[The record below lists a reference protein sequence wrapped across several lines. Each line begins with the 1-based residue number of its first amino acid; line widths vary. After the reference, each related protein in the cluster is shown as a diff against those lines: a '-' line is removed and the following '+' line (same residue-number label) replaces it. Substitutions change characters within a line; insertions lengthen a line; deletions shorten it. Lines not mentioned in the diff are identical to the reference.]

1 MYVTLSAENRP
12 AHGPLSAQG
21 ASAAGLPTLVKSG
34 QHLYRE
40 GDEVERLYQVSN
52 GVVRLTRM
60 LEDGRRQVIS
70 FGYPG
75 DIIGF
80 PADGRHHTD
89 CDALVDT
96 TLYAYRRAALDTGE
110 GDPELHLA
118 LLEAALREISAMQD
132 HVMMLGRKSA
142 LERVASFLNVLTTC
156 YGEDAGVYR
165 RIDLPMSRSDIADFL
180 GLTTETVS
188 RAFTTLRKAGVM
200 SLDGAQTIIVRDPC
214 LLAEMAAGED

>member
-12 AHGPLSAQG
+12 VHGPLSARG
-21 ASAAGLPTLVKSG
+21 TTSAGLPTLVKAG

-96 TLYAYRRAALDTGE
+96 TLFAYRRTALDTGD
-110 GDPELHLA
+110 GDPDLHLA

-142 LERVASFLNVLTTC
+142 LERVASFLNVLTIS
-156 YGEDAGVYR
+156 YGEDIDTHR

-200 SLDGAQTIIVRDPC
+200 SLDGAQTIVVRDPC